1 MTNEAS
7 QRFLLDANVV
17 IAVIDQQH
25 EHHTAA
31 VDWFEMLDDQVA
43 ITCPTVENACL
54 RYLIRTGVSATD
66 AHAVLT
72 GLKADRRVTFA
83 PETSSMSTAL
93 LVPSRRRGRRIA
105 CNLRWRAPPDAT
117 SPYPPRS
124 DRARIVIR
132 RRNGRAAFE
141 PEIVEDRG
149 DPGDS

>member
-31 VDWFEMLDDQVA
+31 VDWFEMLGDQVA

-83 PETSSMSTAL
+83 PETSSISTASLHGVIGFRQVTDVYLCQVAAEADAL
-93 LVPSRRRGRRIA
+93 LATFDGGLHQMRPRRTFRVPTAQGS
-105 CNLRWRAPPDAT
+105 
-117 SPYPPRS
+117 
-124 DRARIVIR
+124 
-132 RRNGRAAFE
+132 
-141 PEIVEDRG
+141 
-149 DPGDS
+149 